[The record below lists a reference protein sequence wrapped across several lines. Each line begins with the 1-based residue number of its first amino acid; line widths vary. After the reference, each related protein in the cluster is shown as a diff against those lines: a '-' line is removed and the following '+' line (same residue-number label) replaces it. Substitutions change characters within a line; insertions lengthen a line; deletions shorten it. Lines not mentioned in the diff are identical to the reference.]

1 MAFKIIDCSIR
12 DGGHINKWHFSEEL
26 VKASYFAASKA
37 QVDYFEIGYK
47 NDEKKTE
54 FGPFGYC
61 KEDYISSLFKSLTDT
76 KLLCMIDAG
85 KYTGYFIPKC
95 EKKKTPFSGIRIAA
109 YPHEAEIAVQLV
121 EELYSKGYEVFLQLM
136 AWSEWTEKEL
146 KVVKKWKKKNILTT
160 VSFADS
166 FGSFIPSDI
175 TKHFKKLKSLG
186 FKRIGF
192 HAHNNLQMAF
202 ANALQAIRE
211 GATII
216 DGSIYGLG
224 RGAGNLPIEIL
235 LSYLQREGNTK
246 YNVVPYL
253 DVIERFYLK
262 LHAELNW
269 GYSLKTLLSGGRNIH
284 PYYVSEIFKNNN
296 YTVEEIWNALDY
308 IKTNCPISFNEE
320 KLKSALGQRFY
331 IPTTLD
337 AAKVVKD
344 IEQQVKIF
352 PARDA
357 FSLKRINFTNKFKN
371 KKFLIITNG
380 KSIKKYKSK
389 IEKLIFKEKLVTIG
403 CNYLQDLFNPDY
415 HIFVSKKRFLKY
427 ILTVNKKSTLLV
439 PTFFGRELIEE
450 NYNGKCEYIEI
461 KSTDNFSLS
470 SIDGIAQQNVYLN
483 VGVSA
488 ILTAFQMGAKE
499 IMIVGMDGYRDEKTK
514 EIAYFYN
521 EDGVPEDKNISS
533 LKYGNFIKELDRVG
547 DFLRGKGVPFY
558 IVTPTSHKK
567 YYKNILNLK
576 TN

>member
-1 MAFKIIDCSIR
+1 MRFKIIDCSIR
-12 DGGHINKWHFSEEL
+12 DGGHINKWNFSEEL

-47 NDEKKTE
+47 NDEKKTGL
-54 FGPFGYC
+54 GPFGYC
-61 KEDYISSLFKSLTDT
+61 KEDYIFSLFKSLTDT

-85 KYTGYFIPKC
+85 KYTGYFIPEC
-95 EKKKTPFSGIRIAA
+95 RNKKTPFSGIRIAA
-109 YPHEAEIAVQLV
+109 YPHEAEIAIKLV
-121 EELYSKGYEVFLQLM
+121 EDLYNKGYEVFLQLM

-146 KVVKKWKKKNILTT
+146 KVIKKWKKKNILTA

-175 TKHFKKLKSLG
+175 TKYFRKLKTLG

-202 ANALQAIRE
+202 ANALQATLA

-216 DGSIYGLG
+216 DASIYGLG

-235 LSYLQREGNTK
+235 LGYLQREGNTR

-253 DVIERFYLK
+253 DVVERFYLK

-284 PYYVSEIFKNNN
+284 PYYVSEIFKDNS

-308 IKTNCPISFNEE
+308 IKQNCPISFNEE
-320 KLKSALGQRFY
+320 KLKAALEQRFY
-331 IPTTLD
+331 IPTMLD
-337 AAKVVKD
+337 AAKVVQGV
-344 IEQQVKIF
+344 EQQIKIL
-352 PARDA
+352 PAQDA
-357 FSLKRINFTNKFKN
+357 FSLKKISFANKFKN

-389 IEKLIFKEKLVTIG
+389 IEKLILKEKMVTIG
-403 CNYLQDLFNPDY
+403 CNYLQDLFAPDY

-427 ILTVNKKSTLLV
+427 VSAVNKKSILLI
-439 PTFFGRELIEE
+439 PTFFGRELVRE
-450 NYNGKCEYIEI
+450 NYNGKSDNIEI
-461 KSTDNFSLS
+461 KLTDNLNLP

-514 EIAYFYN
+514 ELAYFYN

-533 LKYGNFIKELDRVG
+533 LKYGNFVKELDRVS
-547 DFLRGKGVPFY
+547 DFLRVKGIPFY
-558 IVTPTSHKK
+558 IATPTSHRK
-567 YYKNILNLK
+567 YYKNILKLK